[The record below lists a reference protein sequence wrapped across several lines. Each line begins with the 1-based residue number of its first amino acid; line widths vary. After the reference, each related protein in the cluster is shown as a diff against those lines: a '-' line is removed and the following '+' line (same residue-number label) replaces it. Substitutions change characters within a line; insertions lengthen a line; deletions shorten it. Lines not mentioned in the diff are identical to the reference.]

1 VFRKIARDRGVV
13 LAHVAGQIA
22 AFIDSITGDR
32 LKAERALLAAA
43 LSDVQAMT
51 GTLTAY
57 LLAAEH
63 NPTELYKIGLVSV
76 AFLHAV
82 GDVLI
87 AWRLLVQAHI
97 AAAALEAG
105 ADDAFYRGKLA
116 AASFFAK
123 TILPAIS
130 ATRAVV
136 ENVDIDLMDLA
147 DDAF

>member
-1 VFRKIARDRGVV
+1 V
-13 LAHVAGQIA
+13 H
-22 AFIDSITGDR
+22 
-32 LKAERALLAAA
+32 
-43 LSDVQAMT
+43 AMT
-51 GTLTAY
+51 GSLTTY

-63 NPTELYKIGLVSV
+63 NPAEMYKVGLVSV

-82 GDVLI
+82 GDMLI
-87 AWRLLVQAHI
+87 GWRLLVQADI
-97 AAAALEAG
+97 AANALDDG

-136 ENVDIDLMDLA
+136 ENVDTDLMGVA

>member
-1 VFRKIARDRGVV
+1 MT
-13 LAHVAGQIA
+13 
-22 AFIDSITGDR
+22 S
-32 LKAERALLAAA
+32 AL
-43 LSDVQAMT
+43 T
-51 GTLTAY
+51 TY

-82 GDVLI
+82 GDTLI
-87 AWRLLVQAHI
+87 AWRLLVQADI
-97 AAAALEAG
+97 AAAALDTG
-105 ADDAFYRGKLA
+105 GDDSFYRGKLA

-123 TILPAIS
+123 TILPTVS

-136 ENVDIDLMDLA
+136 ENVDTDLMDIA

>member
-1 VFRKIARDRGVV
+1 MGHYRSNVRV
-13 LAHVAGQIA
+13 IA
-22 AFIDSITGDR
+22 AFVDNITGDR
-32 LKAERALLAAA
+32 LKAERALLQAA

-51 GTLTAY
+51 GMLTTY

-82 GDVLI
+82 GDTLI
-87 AWRLLVQAHI
+87 GWRLLVQADI

-136 ENVDIDLMDLA
+136 ENIDTDLMHLA

>member
-1 VFRKIARDRGVV
+1 
-13 LAHVAGQIA
+13 LA
-22 AFIDSITGDR
+22 
-32 LKAERALLAAA
+32 
-43 LSDVQAMT
+43 DVQAMT
-51 GTLTAY
+51 GALTTY

-63 NPTELYKIGLVSV
+63 NPTELYKVGLVSV

-82 GDVLI
+82 GDTLI
-87 AWRLLVQAHI
+87 AWRLLVQADI
-97 AAAALEAG
+97 AATALDAG
-105 ADDAFYRGKLA
+105 ADDSFYRGKLA

-136 ENVDIDLMDLA
+136 ENVDTDLMDIA